1 MVAAA
6 DMAPH
11 LVKKQKQQQQQQQ
24 FQQQQQ
30 QQQTTSDNVRRPNIW
45 RFISVRRFGSRSRR
59 DSADEDDEH
68 VRPAY
73 YGHESDRSDPAV
85 AEDEEESVCSQYTDA
100 RSNWDNWD
108 HTLTNREDAIS
119 FAFTE
124 LLQSGDD
131 NDVDTTAASQQNN
144 WRAKD
149 ISPSSNSNNKH
160 SPGVRGDNGNTDNKD
175 RRPDSSRTINN
186 SSDAVINFQG
196 LENQFDAYFA
206 REPPPVPLKDVQRM
220 AIDPFAVSGPV
231 HYQFEPRQRDASLHH
246 DFPVTPRKGKTV
258 QSPPDWTTAE
268 NPWAL
273 LPDNELELNDRET
286 ILAENARL
294 RAELEELKAMS
305 SKDSSP
311 ESHRPSTASPVRSPT
326 LRPTSRLR
334 RAKNKKRND
343 VTLFET
349 TTLRDLVLK
358 RLFTPHVIVDGII
371 HDEEQPLTLDTPL
384 TASQVQEFT
393 RIMNDV
399 IVSGSHL
406 KQPIALCAVCHLP
419 KFKGIKTPHQS
430 SYVSEVLSQ
439 LPMVSASAFE
449 DFDPALGTSS
459 CCRRFV
465 CKTCLS
471 AAIISGISTHWWF
484 DLQNRGSNWLKC
496 PVPCCGR
503 NLPLNSSAEIAAA
516 MDNLGL
522 RNTTPY
528 IERYKRA
535 TKLRSHLQKLDPL
548 PSRDELRRSKALH
561 ERLVRHHRMRSLLE
575 DVLETPDDED
585 LDVESLPI
593 DTADGQGT
601 LMIPIFKGLLRHR
614 IPRTCLVCDDTHY
627 ELNTGDRENWNRI
640 IKGLGGEWTWRIMAF
655 PTTEILP
662 GCRHDHDI
670 CRTCLS
676 MHITTQIE
684 SKGYSAVDNIGC
696 PTPDC
701 RHRFTYAEIRYLAT
715 SEAFAAYDRYTV
727 LKSISSQPN
736 FRWCLREG
744 CVAGSLYDDPSTI
757 PRSMRSAGD
766 ANCIECSECNFTMCF
781 ACQTPWHGN
790 LTCAQHTS
798 QREQSFTETQ
808 SWLAEHTKPCPGE
821 GCGVQVQKG
830 DGCFHMTCS
839 RCQYEFCWECLADW
853 RGIFV
858 PGEDGGFLRASGHRE
873 GCFFRDQAAPL
884 PTQVN
889 GADLAAALRRLE
901 RQDDDGAPAA
911 AQ

>member
-1 MVAAA
+1 
-6 DMAPH
+6 MAPH

-24 FQQQQQ
+24 FQQQQ
-30 QQQTTSDNVRRPNIW
+30 TTDNVRRPNIW
-45 RFISVRRFGSRSRR
+45 RFISVRRFGQRSRR
-59 DSADEDDEH
+59 DSADEDEDH
-68 VRPAY
+68 VRQAAATNHLY
-73 YGHESDRSDPAV
+73 YGDGSDRSDPVLIGGDV
-85 AEDEEESVCSQYTDA
+85 ADDEESVCSQYTDA
-100 RSNWDNWD
+100 RSNWD

-119 FAFTE
+119 FAFSE

-131 NDVDTTAASQQNN
+131 NDDAVQNH
-144 WRAKD
+144 WRAKGT
-149 ISPSSNSNNKH
+149 SPSSNSNNKH
-160 SPGVRGDNGNTDNKD
+160 PSGLRGDNASSNKD

-206 REPPPVPLKDVQRM
+206 RETPPMHFQDLQRM
-220 AIDPFAVSGPV
+220 AVDPFATTGPV
-231 HYQFEPRQRDASLHH
+231 HHQLEQRDVSLH
-246 DFPVTPRKGKTV
+246 DNFPVTPRKGKTV
-258 QSPPDWTTAE
+258 QSPPDWSSAE

-273 LPDNELELNDRET
+273 LQDADLEPDDRET
-286 ILAENARL
+286 IMAENARL
-294 RAELEELKAMS
+294 RAELEELRAMS

-311 ESHRPSTASPVRSPT
+311 ESHRPSTASPVRSPA

-334 RAKNKKRND
+334 RSKNKKRSD

-384 TASQVQEFT
+384 SASQVQEFT

-419 KFKGIKTPHQS
+419 KFKGIKNPHQS

-449 DFDPALGTSS
+449 DFDPDLGTSS

-471 AAIISGISTHWWF
+471 AAIISGISTQWWF

-503 NLPLNSSAEIAAA
+503 NLPLNSSDEIRAA
-516 MDNLGL
+516 MENLGL
-522 RNTTPY
+522 HNTAPY
-528 IERYKRA
+528 IERYKRG

-548 PSRDELRRSKALH
+548 PGRDELRRSKALH
-561 ERLVRHHRMRSLLE
+561 DRLVRHHRMQPLLE
-575 DVLETPDDED
+575 NVLDNADDEN
-585 LDVESLPI
+585 LDVVNLPI

-627 ELNTGDRENWNRI
+627 ELNTGNQENWNKI
-640 IKGLGGEWTWRIMAF
+640 IKGLGGDWTWRVRSF
-655 PTTEILP
+655 PIAEILP
-662 GCRHDHDI
+662 GCQHDHDI
-670 CRTCLS
+670 CRACLS

-684 SKGYSAVDNIGC
+684 SRGFSAVDNITC

-701 RHRFTYAEIRYLAT
+701 QHRFTYAEIRCLAT
-715 SEAFAAYDRYTV
+715 AEAFTAYDRYTV

-744 CVAGSLYDDPSTI
+744 CISGSLYDDPATVPS
-757 PRSMRSAGD
+757 SVQDEAD
-766 ANCIECSECNFTMCF
+766 ANCIECSECNFTMCYT
-781 ACQTPWHGN
+781 CQSPWHAD
-790 LTCAQHTS
+790 LTCAQYAS
-798 QREQSFTETQ
+798 QREHSFTETQ
-808 SWLAEHTKPCPGE
+808 TWLAEHTKPCPGE

-839 RCQYEFCWECLADW
+839 RCHYEFCWECLADW

-858 PGEDGGFLRASGHRE
+858 PGEEGGFLRADGHRE
-873 GCFFRDQAAPL
+873 GCFFRDQSAPL
-884 PTQVN
+884 PTQVV

-901 RQDDDGAPAA
+901 QDDDAPAA